1 MPDQETLDTQ
11 FEISELRREVDE
23 LKKKLNQFDEAGAD
37 RYREFGEMPFGRSF
51 TIGPYGTVM
60 RRWPGQYSFESV
72 LAEYGPTVPVGN
84 EDMDADN
91 SGDIDILDLSAA
103 AGNYPPDGSGLM
115 WVDRDASMAPVPKP
129 AGPPSTQA
137 WVYGLAANVPN
148 GNMTSAAQ
156 MSIGATSEA
165 DPARITM
172 HSSHHTTDGDQS
184 QIFLDGGILLPYSEL
199 TQITADQ
206 NDYEVGADTQSVVVI
221 SSDAAR
227 NITGIV
233 APRAWAEA
241 TTGGDYQG
249 LLYVINRGS
258 FDITLVNASGSS
270 ALANRFVFD
279 DDIVLKPSQGVL
291 LMKASDANGW
301 YAIAVATSA
310 GGGGGVATD
319 VIWDA
324 KGDLAVGTG
333 ADTASKLA
341 YPATNGRHIY
351 SYTSAATGLTWDNFF
366 GTSTSSNGSGSA
378 PVLDGAHRMIYT
390 ESLSGAR
397 TIPVRAASTLGD
409 GDMVSLKNFSAD
421 TQTLTV
427 NVNGGGTIDGQTTLN
442 LGYKEGVILA
452 AGNNKWFVM
461 SREQPTYWI
470 HLTADYT
477 LTSSTSAQKIFNTTT
492 NGQVALPPGVYE
504 FECFLYL
511 TTMSAT
517 SGNARFT
524 LGGTATIDRVG
535 FHVTGIDNS
544 SPLNAGTRTG
554 SASVTT
560 ASVASMVTAGTGT
573 GMTSLIEGI
582 FRVSAG
588 GTLIPQ
594 ISLVTAAAAVV
605 KAGSWFKCRR
615 IGESA
620 QTYNGAWT

>member
-1 MPDQETLDTQ
+1 MPDQETIDTQ

-60 RRWPGQYSFESV
+60 RRWPGQYPTESI

-91 SGDIDILDLSAA
+91 SGGIDILDLSAA
-103 AGNYPPDGSGLM
+103 AGNYPPDGSGIM

-333 ADTASKLA
+333 ADTASKLS
-341 YPATNGRHIY
+341 YPAKNGEYLI
-351 SYTSAATGLTWDNFF
+351 SYVSGTTGLIWRPLLGEAT
-366 GTSTSSNGSGSA
+366 TANGSGSTGTIDSKYRL
-378 PVLDGAHRMIYT
+378 V
-390 ESLSGAR
+390 SVQNLSGAR
-397 TIPVRAASTLGD
+397 TIDLGSAAELGA
-409 GDMVSLKNFSAD
+409 GDAIALKNLATE
-421 TQTLTV
+421 TQTLTIDP
-427 NVNGGGTIDGQTTLN
+427 NSSQTIDGQTTIT
-442 LGYKEGVILA
+442 LGYKEGVFL
-452 AGNNKWFVM
+452 GSDGSNWMVL

-477 LTSSTSAQKIFNTTT
+477 LTSTTAAQKIFNTTT

-524 LGGTATIDRVG
+524 LGGTATTDRVG
-535 FHVTGIDNS
+535 FHVTGRDNS
-544 SPLNAGTRTG
+544 SPLNAGTITG

-560 ASVASMVTAGTGT
+560 ASVASMVSAGTGT
-573 GMTSLIEGI
+573 GMTALIEGV

-594 ISLVTAAAAVV
+594 ISLVTAASAVV
-605 KAGSWFKCRR
+605 KAGSWFKCRK

>member
-1 MPDQETLDTQ
+1 MPNQ
-11 FEISELRREVDE
+11 SELDAQFNESDLERRVQDLET
-23 LKKKLNQFDEAGAD
+23 KLSQYEQGGFDLFRQFGYLQLGLNLPRLDQNGIQQVATAAGSA
-37 RYREFGEMPFGRSF
+37 G
-51 TIGPYGTVM
+51 IGTQGFWIVPKFSPK
-60 RRWPGQYSFESV
+60 PGQINETSPVMPRSGLTGYADSATPRAAMYMASDGV
-72 LAEYGPTVPVGN
+72 LN
-84 EDMDADN
+84 ETSARVHTKADN
-91 SGDIDILDLSAA
+91 SGAEAGLYAA
-103 AGNYPPDGSGLM
+103 S
-115 WVDRDASMAPVPKP
+115 
-129 AGPPSTQA
+129 
-137 WVYGLAANVPN
+137 
-148 GNMTSAAQ
+148 
-156 MSIGATSEA
+156 
-165 DPARITM
+165 
-172 HSSHHTTDGDQS
+172 TDGMTNLS
-184 QIFLDGGILLPYSEL
+184 IALTLLALDSDSTAGRLTLYDAFMNFATVAATFANPSEGDIWYD
-199 TQITADQ
+199 TTA
-206 NDYEVGADTQSVVVI
+206 NKFYG
-221 SSDAAR
+221 R
-227 NITGIV
+227 NNS
-233 APRAWAEA
+233 A
-241 TTGGDYQG
+241 TLELG
-249 LLYVINRGS
+249 
-258 FDITLVNASGSS
+258 GSS
-270 ALANRFVFD
+270 
-279 DDIVLKPSQGVL
+279 
-291 LMKASDANGW
+291 
-301 YAIAVATSA
+301 
-310 GGGGGVATD
+310 GGGVATD

-477 LTSSTSAQKIFNTTT
+477 LTSTTAAQKIFNTTT

-511 TTMSAT
+511 TTMSGT
-517 SGNARFT
+517 SGNAMFT
-524 LGGTATIDRVG
+524 LGGTATKDRIG

-544 SPLNAGTRTG
+544 NPLNAGTRTG

-560 ASVASMVTAGTGT
+560 ASVASMVSAGTGT

-605 KAGSWFKCRR
+605 KAGSWFKCRK

>member
-60 RRWPGQYSFESV
+60 RRWPGQYPTENV

-91 SGDIDILDLSAA
+91 SGDIDIIDLSAA
-103 AGNYPPDGSGLM
+103 VGNHPPDGSGLM
-115 WVDRDASMAPVPKP
+115 WVDRDAPMAPIPKP
-129 AGPPSTQA
+129 AGPPSPQA

-148 GNMTSAAQ
+148 GNMTSSAQ
-156 MSIGATSEA
+156 VSIGATSEA
-165 DPARITM
+165 DPARVIM

-184 QIFLDGGILLPYSEL
+184 QIFLEGGILLPYSEL

-241 TTGGDYQG
+241 LSGGDYQG

-291 LMKASDANGW
+291 LMKASNANGW

-319 VIWDA
+319 VIWNA
-324 KGDLAVGTG
+324 AGDLAVGTG
-333 ADTASKLA
+333 ADTATVLSGSSEDSYYLRYSTA
-341 YPATNGRHIY
+341 INSPVWYPWLKVSNQTGDFTASGGNFYRVTATATVTMPTASIDGRMVRIINVG
-351 SYTSAATGLTWDNFF
+351 SGNVTVNRTSSDTFFYGTTGLT
-366 GTSTSSNGSGSA
+366 S
-378 PVLDGAHRMIYT
+378 H
-390 ESLSGAR
+390 
-397 TIPVRAASTLGD
+397 TI
-409 GDMVSLKNFSAD
+409 
-421 TQTLTV
+421 
-427 NVNGGGTIDGQTTLN
+427 
-442 LGYKEGVILA
+442 
-452 AGNNKWFVM
+452 
-461 SREQPTYWI
+461 
-470 HLTADYT
+470 
-477 LTSSTSAQKIFNTTT
+477 
-492 NGQVALPPGVYE
+492 LPG
-504 FECFLYL
+504 ECFTY
-511 TTMSAT
+511 TAYAT
-517 SGNARFT
+517 GNEW
-524 LGGTATIDRVG
+524 L
-535 FHVTGIDNS
+535 
-544 SPLNAGTRTG
+544 
-554 SASVTT
+554 
-560 ASVASMVTAGTGT
+560 
-573 GMTSLIEGI
+573 
-582 FRVSAG
+582 VS
-588 GTLIPQ
+588 
-594 ISLVTAAAAVV
+594 
-605 KAGSWFKCRR
+605 
-615 IGESA
+615 
-620 QTYNGAWT
+620 